1 MRILRPRNVKW
12 LPQGHKVGNVK
23 AVGFLPGPVSPI
35 HCLPGAAPWRIDVSS
50 RWQFCGGDRLPPDH
64 SPLFTLLL
72 SSLAFVA
79 GLWRAFDQS
88 SKIMPDANYLGYH
101 LAGLAQ
107 TLHLV
112 WLILS
117 SVRFV
122 RWLLIFKSD
131 TELFFGLVPFFSF
144 WRIYWLEQRGLFSKF
159 FFLLWKISD
168 SCLLL
173 PNQTLESLWLYTC
186 DAGDTICLHISS
198 DGELTTSQA
207 HIFHF

>member
-1 MRILRPRNVKW
+1 MTCPRSQGGKCEGSWFPSRPS
-12 LPQGHKVGNVK
+12 
-23 AVGFLPGPVSPI
+23 API
-35 HCLPGAAPWRIDVSS
+35 HCLPEAAPWRIDVSS

-101 LAGLAQ
+101 LASLAQ

-112 WLILS
+112 WRILS

-122 RWLLIFKSD
+122 RQLLIFKSD
-131 TELFFGLVPFFSF
+131 TEFFLGLVPFFSF

-186 DAGDTICLHISS
+186 DTGDTICLHIPS